1 MGEKEETIQRLPD
14 QLYEAY
20 KLADSYAAS
29 TKRTPEA
36 LEKIKAQMIMIND
49 MVLKISEQ
57 RRGISNDKRRI

>member
-29 TKRTPEA
+29 TKGHRKPWKKSR
-36 LEKIKAQMIMIND
+36 L
-49 MVLKISEQ
+49 
-57 RRGISNDKRRI
+57 R

>member
-1 MGEKEETIQRLPD
+1 MGEKENIIQELPE

-36 LEKIKAQMIMIND
+36 MERIKAQMIMIND
-49 MVLKISEQ
+49 MVLRISE
-57 RRGISNDKRRI
+57 

>member
-1 MGEKEETIQRLPD
+1 MDEKEETIQRLPD

-49 MVLKISEQ
+49 MVLKISE
-57 RRGISNDKRRI
+57 

>member
-1 MGEKEETIQRLPD
+1 MGEKEETIQRL

-49 MVLKISEQ
+49 MVLKISE
-57 RRGISNDKRRI
+57 

>member
-1 MGEKEETIQRLPD
+1 MGEKEEIIQRLPD

-20 KLADSYAAS
+20 KLADSCAAS

-49 MVLKISEQ
+49 MVLKISE
-57 RRGISNDKRRI
+57 